1 MVRRLVLDAKET
13 ACLRDRVSVREDV
26 HRGVLHKRGSGGQY
40 SVPRVRVARSRCRVL
55 VAGARVPGG
64 RLLGSR
70 PLCQGELQ
78 CAHIMSRRYR
88 ALRWSYDNA
97 VPLCGAHHTFFT
109 HRPAEWEESCR
120 NWGVDWDDLRRRA
133 INDPPMDPVAYLEQE
148 GEAQRV

>member
-1 MVRRLVLDAKET
+1 VFSL
-13 ACLRDRVSVREDV
+13 
-26 HRGVLHKRGSGGQY
+26 
-40 SVPRVRVARSRCRVL
+40 RVRASL
-55 VAGARVPGG
+55 GGACWAQG
-64 RLLGSR
+64 RSR